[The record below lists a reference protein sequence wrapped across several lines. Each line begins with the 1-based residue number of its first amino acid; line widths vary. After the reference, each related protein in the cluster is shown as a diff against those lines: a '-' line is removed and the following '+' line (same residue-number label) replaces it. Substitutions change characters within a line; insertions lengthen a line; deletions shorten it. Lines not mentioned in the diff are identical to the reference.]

1 MYRYAALMLCA
12 LSLATVAAAGSS
24 PVAYVYV
31 STSKGINL
39 YDVASTGKLTLVS
52 GAPFKT
58 TGLMIG
64 SNGKYFI
71 TLGTDYLHSYLIGS
85 NGAIKQQES
94 QINTQLYTGADC
106 GTTAGAVLDHTGQ
119 YVYVQLGGAFPG
131 GEGVCDSFQTFKI
144 SGTSGSLTFT
154 GGTLFDDGRFAD
166 PGTVPAITGSDTYAY
181 NQTGVGDSC
190 QQSINAFSRESSGTL
205 NNVTFTETD
214 PATLAGPVY
223 FIPNGSI
230 AADPTIH
237 FAVAVIPQTPGP
249 CGTTYSAQLA
259 SYTVNSHGDIT
270 STNTGANMPTP
281 DMFPGIL
288 NMSPSGKLLAV
299 GGDSDNAGVNG
310 TPYGSAGLEVFHFN
324 GAASITPYSAVLTKA
339 PIDEIHWDNANHL
352 YALSNST
359 GKLYVFTVTPTSIT
373 PASGSPYTIAS
384 PNGLFVVP
392 K

>member
-1 MYRYAALMLCA
+1 MHRYPAILLGMLSIASVAPAATA
-12 LSLATVAAAGSS
+12 

-31 STSKGINL
+31 STSKGINV
-39 YDVASTGKLTLVS
+39 YDVATTGKLTLVS
-52 GAPFKT
+52 GSPFKT

-64 SNGKYFI
+64 SNGKYFV
-71 TLGTDYLHSYLIGS
+71 TLGTDYLHSYLIAS

-94 QINTQLYTGADC
+94 QINTQLYAGAEC

-144 SGTSGSLTFT
+144 SSTSGSLTFT
-154 GGTLFDDGRFAD
+154 GGTLFDTGRFAS

-205 NNVTFTETD
+205 NSVTFTETD
-214 PATLAGPVY
+214 PAPLAGPVY

-230 AADPTIH
+230 ATDPTNH

-259 SYTVNSHGDIT
+259 SYTVNSHGDIA

-281 DMFPGIL
+281 HIIPGIL
-288 NMSPSGKLLAV
+288 NMSPSGKLLAI
-299 GGDSDNAGVNG
+299 GGS
-310 TPYGSAGLEVFHFN
+310 GLQVFRFN
-324 GAASITPYSAVLTKA
+324 GAAPITPYSATLTTDG
-339 PIDEIHWDNANHL
+339 IGWIHWDNSNHL
-352 YALSNST
+352 YALSAS
-359 GKLYVFTVTPTSIT
+359 KLYVFTVTPTSIT

-384 PNGLFVVP
+384 PNSLFVVP

>member
-1 MYRYAALMLCA
+1 MHRYTAILFGVLSIASVAPAATA
-12 LSLATVAAAGSS
+12 

-31 STSKGINL
+31 STGKGINL

-52 GAPFKT
+52 GSPFKT

-64 SNGKYFI
+64 SNGKYFV

-94 QINTQLYTGADC
+94 QINTQLYAGAEC

-119 YVYVQLGGAFPG
+119 YVYVQLAGAFPG
-131 GEGVCDSFQTFKI
+131 GSGVCDSFQTFKI
-144 SGTSGSLTFT
+144 SSTSGSLTFT
-154 GGTLFDDGRFAD
+154 GGTLFDAGRFAS
-166 PGTVPAITGSDTYAY
+166 PGTIPAITGSDTYAY
-181 NQTGVGDSC
+181 NQTPVGDAC
-190 QQSINAFSRESSGTL
+190 QQSISAFSRESSGTL
-205 NNVTFTETD
+205 NNVSFNEID
-214 PATLAGPVY
+214 PVPLAGPVY

-230 AADPTIH
+230 ATDPTNH

-259 SYTVNSHGDIT
+259 SYTVDSHGDIT
-270 STNTGANMPTP
+270 STNKGSNMPTP
-281 DMFPGIL
+281 DVSPVVL

-299 GGDSDNAGVNG
+299 G
-310 TPYGSAGLEVFHFN
+310 PGLQVFHFN
-324 GAASITPYSAVLTKA
+324 GAAPITPYSAILTAA

-359 GKLYVFTVTPTSIT
+359 GKLYVFTITPTSIT
-373 PASGSPYTIAS
+373 QASGSPYTIAS